1 MEGLSRLTGA
11 TPSPILLDTQEERVK
26 FADGLK
32 PVLYIPLYMLQVSIC
47 LEEKMGLV
55 AALGTLWKWK
65 MPSFK
70 FFWWDNE
77 NRALVCEKD

>member
-1 MEGLSRLTGA
+1 MVSFYLLHSGFLCGLELSIMEGLSRLTGA
-11 TPSPILLDTQEERVK
+11 TPSPILLDRQEERVK

-55 AALGTLWKWK
+55 AALGTL
-65 MPSFK
+65 
-70 FFWWDNE
+70 
-77 NRALVCEKD
+77 